1 MRKRIN
7 TLDASLLLNGI
18 SYGEHVMNPHSVIK
32 EVDELVQG
40 SSNAFI
46 VRCNP
51 EKPLSDE
58 MYYALARYA
67 KERGFH
73 FGFLYAYQFPPAGQ
87 KSHLNEKL
95 VRGIEKIAG
104 DLFLGEFFGEVGS
117 DKAAKDK
124 GYYVEGSEVIALQKP
139 PQNFKNMQ

>member
-95 VRGIEKIAG
+95 VRGQR
-104 DLFLGEFFGEVGS
+104 S
-117 DKAAKDK
+117 C
-124 GYYVEGSEVIALQKP
+124 
-139 PQNFKNMQ
+139 